1 MTGKFHAVPDVSP
14 AGSFTFRPDGLW
26 VDFSFDSA
34 TINGVE
40 CPATNVS
47 IMVPHLWPIHQLLE
61 RLRADHAR
69 ATAADTPSNTGT

>member
-14 AGSFTFRPDGLW
+14 AGSFTFRPDGLT
-26 VDFSFDSA
+26 VDFSFDAA

-40 CPATNVS
+40 CPATSVS

-61 RLRADHAR
+61 KLRERHASTRPAD
-69 ATAADTPSNTGT
+69 GG